1 MGPASKEDFDLLLLV
16 GLVTYQLA
24 RVPMGSIDLQSLYLT
39 VKSLFLQVQAFS
51 VPSLHLI
58 YAHHN
63 PDFALITLTSC
74 ARIAYAAGLDGA
86 ELAD

>member
-39 VKSLFLQVQAFS
+39 VKSLFLQDR
-51 VPSLHLI
+51 PSLC
-58 YAHHN
+58 HHC
-63 PDFALITLTSC
+63 T
-74 ARIAYAAGLDGA
+74 
-86 ELAD
+86 